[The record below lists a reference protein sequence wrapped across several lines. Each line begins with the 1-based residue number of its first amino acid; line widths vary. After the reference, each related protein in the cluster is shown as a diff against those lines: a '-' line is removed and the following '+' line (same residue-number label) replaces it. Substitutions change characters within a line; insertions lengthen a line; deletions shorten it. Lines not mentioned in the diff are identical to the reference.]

1 MRAFFKSILGMF
13 LGNDGILSSTKLLSF
28 LGYGLF
34 RVHFVWTCI
43 NNPDKFNYELFAIL
57 SAASKLNQCVW

>member
-34 RVHFVWTCI
+34 V
-43 NNPDKFNYELFAIL
+43 LFRCGLA
-57 SAASKLNQCVW
+57 